1 MARTHSDGGGQTSPE
16 LRVEP
21 ELGVGT
27 AGTSSRQ
34 TTVLVA
40 DPDQKARRV
49 TMAALRC
56 EGYRVVGARSV
67 HKARS
72 ILDRQP
78 ISAVL
83 VDPTGSE
90 AAGLVRNLRL
100 HTEAP
105 IIVVS
110 ARSDQQ
116 DKVAL
121 LDAGADDYLSKPFGI
136 EELCARL
143 RAALRRLRALA
154 PDAPRVE
161 TEDFLID
168 VGARRVQRPDGSE
181 VHLTPT
187 ERRIVE
193 ALVRRPDQV
202 IGHEQLLEEV
212 WGAAARDKPQYLRV
226 YLAGVRRKLEP
237 VPHDPR
243 YFITY
248 AGLGHM
254 FRPDGR
260 ARLAPT
266 AH

>member
-1 MARTHSDGGGQTSPE
+1 MPKTPA

-21 ELGVGT
+21 
-27 AGTSSRQ
+27 SRPETTVPRPE

-56 EGYRVVGARSV
+56 EGYRVVGARSA
-67 HKARS
+67 HKGLS
-72 ILDRQP
+72 IIDRRP
-78 ISAVL
+78 ISAIV
-83 VDPTGSE
+83 VDPTGSD
-90 AAGLVRNLRL
+90 ATNFVRDLRL
-100 HTEAP
+100 RTDAP

-110 ARSDQQ
+110 ALSDQQ

-136 EELCARL
+136 DELCARL
-143 RAALRRLRALA
+143 RAALRRLRATA

-161 TEDFLID
+161 TDDFLID
-168 VGARRVQRPDGSE
+168 VVARRVQRPDGSE

-193 ALVRRPDQV
+193 ALARRPGQV
-202 IGHEQLLEEV
+202 VGHEELLEEV
-212 WGAAARDKPQYLRV
+212 WGASARDKPQYLRV

-237 VPHDPR
+237 VPNDPR

-266 AH
+266 AR

>member
-1 MARTHSDGGGQTSPE
+1 MARMPKTPA

-21 ELGVGT
+21 PSPETT
-27 AGTSSRQ
+27 APRPE
-34 TTVLVA
+34 TTILVA

-67 HKARS
+67 HKGLS
-72 ILDRQP
+72 IVDRRP

-83 VDPTGSE
+83 VDPVGGE
-90 AAGLVRNLRL
+90 AATLVHDLRL
-100 HTEAP
+100 RTEVP

-110 ARSDQQ
+110 ARSDQH

-143 RAALRRLRALA
+143 RASLRRLRALA
-154 PDAPRVE
+154 PDEPRVE
-161 TEDFLID
+161 TDDFLID

-193 ALVRRPDQV
+193 SLARRPGQV

-237 VPHDPR
+237 VPNNPR

-254 FRPDGR
+254 FRPEGQ
-260 ARLAPT
+260 ARLAPIGR
-266 AH
+266 

>member
-1 MARTHSDGGGQTSPE
+1 MTRMPKTPAV
-16 LRVEP
+16 RVEP
-21 ELGVGT
+21 RRLETTVP
-27 AGTSSRQ
+27 RPE

-56 EGYRVVGARSV
+56 EGYRVVGARSA
-67 HKARS
+67 HRGLS
-72 ILDRQP
+72 IVDRRP
-78 ISAVL
+78 IGAVL
-83 VDPTGSE
+83 VDPIGSDATGF
-90 AAGLVRNLRL
+90 VHDLRL
-100 HTEAP
+100 RTEAP

-110 ARSDQQ
+110 ARADQQ

-143 RAALRRLRALA
+143 RAALRRLRAPA
-154 PDAPRVE
+154 VDAPRVE

-193 ALVRRPDQV
+193 ALARR
-202 IGHEQLLEEV
+202 
-212 WGAAARDKPQYLRV
+212 
-226 YLAGVRRKLEP
+226 
-237 VPHDPR
+237 
-243 YFITY
+243 
-248 AGLGHM
+248 
-254 FRPDGR
+254 
-260 ARLAPT
+260 
-266 AH
+266 